1 MQTAE
6 ILSSSFLDI
15 LFENRN
21 KDYGAYD
28 LRRSYNKRLGKALS
42 ILLGTLVFSATI
54 FFLFGKGKT
63 DNPNIVWN
71 TPPNTTTVIIQPDKI
86 IIPQIKAVRPMVAI
100 KTVQSSTPLI
110 VKDNTNPLP
119 PPDITEIENAN
130 IGLKASTGNADIGLI
145 NPPPNIPGSN
155 ILPVS
160 IPRPEAEDSTY
171 IKVEIEA
178 SFPGGS
184 SEWSKYLKKT
194 IERHGDEFTSS
205 DYGTCLIRFVVDK
218 EGNVSDVK
226 ALTMEH
232 SKLAE
237 LAVQAIKK
245 GPRWIP
251 AMQNGHKV
259 NAYRTQPITMIE
271 EAE

>member
-1 MQTAE
+1 MQAAQ
-6 ILSSSFLDI
+6 ILSYSFLDI

-28 LRRSYNKRLGKALS
+28 LRKSYNKRLAIALL
-42 ILLGTLVFSATI
+42 ILLSTLVLSASI
-54 FFLFGKGKT
+54 FLLFGKEKADGPKVT
-63 DNPNIVWN
+63 WD
-71 TPPNTTTVIIQPDKI
+71 TPPNTTTVITQPDKI
-86 IIPQIKAVRPMVAI
+86 IIPQPKKITASVVS

-119 PPDITEIENAN
+119 PPDITEIENAQPGFVTTPGN
-130 IGLKASTGNADIGLI
+130 SITDVIG
-145 NPPPNIPGSN
+145 PPPNIPGSN
-155 ILPVS
+155 VLPAS
-160 IPRPEAEDSTY
+160 IPRHEPEDSTY
-171 IKVEIEA
+171 LTVEIEA
-178 SFPGGS
+178 SFPGGI
-184 SEWSKYLKKT
+184 SEWSKYLKRT
-194 IERHGDEFTSS
+194 IERHSDEFTSS

-226 ALTMEH
+226 ALTMQH
-232 SKLAE
+232 SKLSE

-251 AMQNGHKV
+251 AIQNGHKV